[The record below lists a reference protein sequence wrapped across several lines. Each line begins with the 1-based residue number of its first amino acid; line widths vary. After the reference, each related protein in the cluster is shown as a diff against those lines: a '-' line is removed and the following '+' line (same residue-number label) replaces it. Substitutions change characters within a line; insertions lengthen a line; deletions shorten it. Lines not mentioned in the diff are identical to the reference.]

1 MLAASAAM
9 VSLIICAFLTRA
21 VYVLFRRGM
30 IRQLLFLSSLLTFL
44 AVEAA
49 CVEWVRITRSCSYSV
64 LFFLDDSS
72 RRVCEPSKRQVTQ
85 MAIDIFCCG
94 SSFEWIGR
102 AEKECSTQPASR
114 KRGTIVFDHRIRHV
128 GYFVV

>member
-1 MLAASAAM
+1 M
-9 VSLIICAFLTRA
+9 C
-21 VYVLFRRGM
+21 
-30 IRQLLFLSSLLTFL
+30 LLDESSLCAIPTRYDSTIVVSFF
-44 AVEAA
+44 AVDLPGRRSCVCRVGSVLPEAA
-49 CVEWVRITRSCSYSV
+49 AIRSYS
-64 LFFLDDSS
+64 FLDDSS

-114 KRGTIVFDHRIRHV
+114 KRGTIVFEHRIRHV